1 VQAAMVDTHAS
12 QCGFCT
18 PGFVMALAAWET
30 DDAAEGEDALCAALA
45 GNLCRCT
52 GYGPIL
58 EAGRRVKAKK
68 SAPIAAIE
76 TPRAAALGYT
86 RGDGAAFY
94 APDTLGEL
102 LTLRTRHPEA
112 VLVGGATD
120 VGLWV
125 TKQERNLPI
134 LISTR
139 AVPALCAVEESEAAL
154 TLGGAAT
161 YREAFDALVRLHPAL
176 APYLRR
182 LGGPQVR
189 ESGTVGG
196 NIANGSPIGDM
207 PPVLIALGAEIELA
221 SVDGIRR
228 MALEKFF
235 LEYGKQ
241 DRRANEV
248 LTRIFIPRPAQPDI
262 FAAEKLSKR
271 MDQDISAVSMGLL
284 IKREGAAIT
293 SARIAFGGLAG
304 TPKRAVHVEAALIGK
319 KWSMASVERAITAL
333 GDDFTPLSDH
343 RASAEYR
350 LRGAQGML
358 RRVFLRSSGDPQAPD
373 LDLIGAGDG

>member
-1 VQAAMVDTHAS
+1 MVETHGS

-30 DDAAEGEDALCAALA
+30 DDEAQGEDALCAALA

-58 EAGRRVKAKK
+58 EAGRRVKANG
-68 SAPIAAIE
+68 SAPIVAVE
-76 TPRAAALGYT
+76 TPRMAALGYT
-86 RGDGAAFY
+86 RGDGASFY
-94 APDTLGEL
+94 APDTLEEL
-102 LTLRTRHPEA
+102 LALRARYPEA
-112 VLVGGATD
+112 VIVGGATD

-125 TKQERNLPI
+125 TKQERTLPV

-139 AVPALCAVEESEAAL
+139 SVPALRAIEESKDAL

-161 YREAFDALVRLHPAL
+161 YAEAFSALIGLHPAL
-176 APYLRR
+176 LPYLRR

-207 PPVLIALGAEIELA
+207 PPVLIALGAEIELS
-221 SVDGIRR
+221 SVDGARR
-228 MALEKFF
+228 LPVEDFF
-235 LEYGKQ
+235 IAYGKQ

-248 LTRIFIPRPAQPDI
+248 LTRIFIPRLEKADI

-271 MDQDISAVSMGLL
+271 MDQDISAVSLGML
-284 IKREGAAIT
+284 IRQERGTIAA
-293 SARIAFGGLAG
+293 ARIAFGGLAG
-304 TPKRAVHVEAALIGK
+304 TPKRAVRTESALVGK
-319 KWSMASVERAITAL
+319 KWSMAAVEEAIARL
-333 GDDFTPLSDH
+333 GDDFAPLSDH
-343 RASAEYR
+343 RASAAYR

-358 RRVFLRSSGDPQAPD
+358 RRAFLRSSGDPQAPD
-373 LDLIGAGDG
+373 LDRLLIDG